1 MVFTKDNNI
10 QNGQMHEQKIEEQN
24 KNIRNEIYF
33 FIKKKNKGGIISTF
47 KPLKAKDVEAILK
60 LYLE

>member
-24 KNIRNEIYF
+24 KNISNEIYF
-33 FIKKKNKGGIISTF
+33 FIKKKNK
-47 KPLKAKDVEAILK
+47 VV
-60 LYLE
+60 